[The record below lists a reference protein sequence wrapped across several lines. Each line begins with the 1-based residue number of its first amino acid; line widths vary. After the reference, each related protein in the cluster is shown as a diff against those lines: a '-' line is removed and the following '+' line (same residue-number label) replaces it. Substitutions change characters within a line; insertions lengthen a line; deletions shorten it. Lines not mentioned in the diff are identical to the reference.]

1 MLTEMENSLTAPN
14 VTYYKEY
21 RDNLKTLMRSKQKYT
36 KTVDVMNHVKATI
49 CEHKEGSQMW

>member
-1 MLTEMENSLTAPN
+1 MENSLTAPN